1 MDGWMD
7 RWMDGWINKKGELFF
22 MAECWLKMVGRI
34 MDLENYL
41 TTHIAEVVLSKN
53 YQWMLKLMG
62 GEKQDTPTVSE

>member
-1 MDGWMD
+1 
-7 RWMDGWINKKGELFF
+7 
-22 MAECWLKMVGRI
+22 

-62 GEKQDTPTVSE
+62 GEEQDTRTVSE